1 MHVVSL
7 DIVPDD
13 VASVSYVHR
22 VTEPRQPVLGYA
34 MVVVAAA
41 LFGFNGAVSKV
52 ALTSGLSSLRLTEA
66 RSAGACIALTAI
78 ALARDRS
85 SLRVRWGD
93 LPRLAIF
100 GVVGVAWVQLFYFLA
115 IDRLPIGIALL
126 IQYIGPVLVAIW
138 AGTVGGRHVGRRIWL
153 ALALSLTGLTLMVQ
167 LWRGVTLD
175 GLGVTFALI
184 AAVVFAAYLLL
195 AEREVQ
201 HREAIPL
208 LAWGFFFA
216 TVFWTIVQPWW
227 SFPAS
232 TTARTVTLQG
242 HLASYHLPVWALV
255 LWVIVF
261 GSAVPFALIV
271 GALRH
276 ITATQV
282 GITAMLEPVVAT
294 VAAWVWLEESLS
306 AVQLAGAAVV
316 LCGIGLA
323 QTARASPSA

>member
-1 MHVVSL
+1 MEHVRRPAV
-7 DIVPDD
+7 
-13 VASVSYVHR
+13 
-22 VTEPRQPVLGYA
+22 GYA
-34 MVVVAAA
+34 MVLVAGV
-41 LFGFNGAVSKV
+41 LFGLNGAVSKV
-52 ALTSGLSSLRLTEA
+52 ALTSGMSALRLTEA
-66 RSAGACIALTAI
+66 RSAGAFIGLTTFV
-78 ALARDRS
+78 LVVRPG
-85 SLRVRWGD
+85 SLRLRPGEWW
-93 LPRLAIF
+93 RLAIF

-115 IDRLPIGIALL
+115 IDRLPVGIALL

-201 HREAIPL
+201 QRDAIPL

-216 TVFWTIVQPWW
+216 TLFWTIVQPWW
-227 SFPAS
+227 SFPAAA
-232 TTARTVTLQG
+232 TARTVTLQG

-255 LWVIVF
+255 LWVILF

-276 ITATQV
+276 ISATRV

-294 VAAWVWLEESLS
+294 IAAWVWLEESLS

-316 LCGIGLA
+316 LCGIGIA